1 MDIIFPR
8 GRTDCSYGR
17 GRSSGI
23 HFSMADNILFCG
35 KSRRENPSGG
45 RSRGGEDLRPEI
57 IFRRRGISPPRGRG
71 PRRWVGT
78 AAGAVP
84 CPADLS
90 TGVVPPPPPNNPAAS
105 TVAPPIC
112 GGGENGPAVRRRLL
126 GRRITAVRHPLSSP
140 VPPPFVG

>member
-90 TGVVPPPPPNNPAAS
+90 TGVVPPPPSQQPGRVDGGAAHL
-105 TVAPPIC
+105 
-112 GGGENGPAVRRRLL
+112 RRR
-126 GRRITAVRHPLSSP
+126 GKRPSGA
-140 VPPPFVG
+140 PPPFRTEDHRGKAPPVQSGAPTLLG